1 MKVEEQFRGGKD
13 HRYFGINEQTYGEI
27 KSLLGY

>member
-1 MKVEEQFRGGKD
+1 MKAEEEFRGGKD
-13 HRYFGINEQTYGEI
+13 HRDFGINEQTYGEI

>member
-1 MKVEEQFRGGKD
+1 MKAEEQFIGGKD
-13 HRYFGINEQTYGEI
+13 HRDFGINEQTYGEI